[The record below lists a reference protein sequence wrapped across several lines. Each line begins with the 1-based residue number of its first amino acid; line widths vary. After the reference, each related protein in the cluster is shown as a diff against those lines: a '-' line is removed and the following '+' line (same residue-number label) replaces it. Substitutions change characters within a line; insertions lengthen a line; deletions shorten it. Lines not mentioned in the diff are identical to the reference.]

1 MDILDEKIIDFMIDI
16 SEENIRNSMLEILDI
31 LLIDRTT
38 TTQKKSIILYGQM
51 ITIKN
56 MVSNSMHQQ
65 NKLLLS

>member
-38 TTQKKSIILYGQM
+38 TTQKKSIIL
-51 ITIKN
+51 
-56 MVSNSMHQQ
+56 
-65 NKLLLS
+65 

>member
-1 MDILDEKIIDFMIDI
+1 MDFMIDI

>member
-1 MDILDEKIIDFMIDI
+1 MDEKIIDFMIDI

>member
-1 MDILDEKIIDFMIDI
+1 MDEKIIDFMIDI
-16 SEENIRNSMLEILDI
+16 SEENIRNSMPEILDI

-56 MVSNSMHQQ
+56 TVLNSMHQQ
-65 NKLLLS
+65 HKLQLI

>member
-1 MDILDEKIIDFMIDI
+1 MDEKIIDFMIDI

-38 TTQKKSIILYGQM
+38 TQKKSIILYGQM